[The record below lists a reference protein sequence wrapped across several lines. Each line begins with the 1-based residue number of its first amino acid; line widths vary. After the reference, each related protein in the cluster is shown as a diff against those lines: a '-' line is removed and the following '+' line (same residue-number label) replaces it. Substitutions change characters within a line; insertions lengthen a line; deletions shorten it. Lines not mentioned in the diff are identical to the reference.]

1 MRTPADMPTMIPTT
15 TAADFMEEREN
26 HTPAPWEVEKARL
39 DGIIQQT
46 LHVYN
51 RMKIKSAGDAVAL
64 TDIILQRFDD
74 GARP

>member
-1 MRTPADMPTMIPTT
+1 MRSPKDMPETAASLKHGDERTPD
-15 TAADFMEEREN
+15 
-26 HTPAPWEVEKARL
+26 PWEVEKARL

-64 TDIILQRFDD
+64 TDIILQRFDS